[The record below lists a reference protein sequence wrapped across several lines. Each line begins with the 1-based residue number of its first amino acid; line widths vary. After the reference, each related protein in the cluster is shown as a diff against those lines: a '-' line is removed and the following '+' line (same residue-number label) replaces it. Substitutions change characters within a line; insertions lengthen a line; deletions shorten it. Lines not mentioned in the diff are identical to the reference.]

1 MHSYLTPPA
10 VIQELKKNGITHVVW
25 LPDTETSFLYKELTA
40 EKSFKLIPF
49 CREGEAV
56 PIAAGLWTG
65 GATPVVIIQNTGLI
79 ESGDSLRGLGV
90 DVDLPLLML
99 IGYRGWTRHGPT
111 TDSAARFTEPT
122 LHAWG
127 IEYYLVESDEDINR
141 ISLAFEQAQRESRPV
156 AVLIGAEYA
165 EARQ

>member
-40 EKSFKLIPF
+40 EKAFKLVPF

-56 PIAAGLWTG
+56 PIAAGLWIG
-65 GATPVVIIQNTGLI
+65 GATPVVIIQNSGLL
-79 ESGDSLRGLGV
+79 ESGDSVRGLGV

-111 TDSAARFTEPT
+111 NDSAARFTEPT

-127 IEYYLVESDEDINR
+127 IEYYLVESDADVHR

-165 EARQ
+165 EAR